1 MILRVVIRLS
11 LVVFLSSCDGIS
23 TQEQLPDTPFQL
35 NVYLKDAIAGLGA
48 GLEAQ
53 LSIDRLIKLGTLLEQ
68 SRWPEYA
75 ADWATAANQYSYQN
89 AHLSTLLGQY
99 HLAAGDLLTA
109 QEYASRANRLGWQSV
124 EFYQLQAEISTQRKA
139 YPQAIDYVNRAILI
153 NQSDYYL
160 YQTKADIYLTLGDTV
175 SGINFLE
182 KGLSLQPRLRDIS
195 DRLIGLY
202 LLGRKNDAAID
213 LIREVQRY
221 YPEDPKL
228 VLQEVDYFLSENR
241 IDVAKSRLIE
251 KIGNSQED
259 NIPLKT
265 SLADIYQNLG
275 LADSSLL
282 ISSQLL
288 GIDSTLIGE
297 HVRQGQLYDQKNFL
311 SRSLDSYNRALQLD
325 PGSALASSGRLKVLR
340 KLAYLRELREA
351 KEQLDQFQS
360 LTPKKNQYE

>member
-1 MILRVVIRLS
+1 MIFRVAIHLIS
-11 LVVFLSSCDGIS
+11 LVVFFSSCDGIS
-23 TQEQLPDTPFQL
+23 KKEQIPNAPFQL
-35 NVYLKDAIAGLGA
+35 NQYLEEAITRLSAE
-48 GLEAQ
+48 LETQ

-68 SRWPEYA
+68 SHWPEYA
-75 ADWATAANQYSYQN
+75 VGWAIAANQHSYQN

-99 HLAAGDLLTA
+99 YLAAGDPLKA
-109 QEYASRANRLGWQSV
+109 QEYASRANQQGWQSV
-124 EFYQLQAEISTQRKA
+124 EFYQLQAEISTQSKA

-202 LLGRKNDAAID
+202 LLGRKNHAAID
-213 LIREVQRY
+213 LIREMQSY
-221 YPEDPKL
+221 YPNDPKL
-228 VLQEVDYFLSENR
+228 VLQEVDYFLSENKV
-241 IDVAKSRLIE
+241 DSAKFRLIE
-251 KIGNSQED
+251 KIGHSQED

-265 SLADIYQNLG
+265 SLADIYQELG
-275 LADSSLL
+275 TADSSLL

-288 GIDSTLIGE
+288 SIDSTLIDE
-297 HVRQGQLYDQKNFL
+297 HIRQGQLYDQKNFL

-325 PGSALASSGRLKVLR
+325 STSILASSGRLKVLR

-351 KEQLDQFQS
+351 KEQLNQFQS
-360 LTPKKNQYE
+360 LTPKKN